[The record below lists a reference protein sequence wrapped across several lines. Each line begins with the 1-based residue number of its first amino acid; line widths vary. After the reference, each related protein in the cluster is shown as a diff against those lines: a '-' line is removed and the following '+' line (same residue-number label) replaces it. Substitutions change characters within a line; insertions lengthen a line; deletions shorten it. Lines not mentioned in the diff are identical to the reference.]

1 MCFILRPLEQ
11 KSALIRIP
19 NGGKKKNPPDEPK
32 TQRDVFVF
40 NALMRLDSSKAFITL

>member
-19 NGGKKKNPPDEPK
+19 NGGIKTPDEPK
-32 TQRDVFVF
+32 TQGNVFEF